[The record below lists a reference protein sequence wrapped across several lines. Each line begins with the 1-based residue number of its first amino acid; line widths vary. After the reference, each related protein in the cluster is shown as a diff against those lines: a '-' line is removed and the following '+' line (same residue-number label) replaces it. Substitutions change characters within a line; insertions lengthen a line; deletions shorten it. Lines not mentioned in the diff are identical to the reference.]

1 MKVQEVIEIL
11 ERLAPKT
18 LAMSWDNVG
27 LLAGRRDRE
36 VTGVYVGLDATEAVI
51 QGAIDSGCNML
62 LTHHPLLFS
71 PVKKVNDEDFVG
83 NRILTMI
90 EHGISY
96 YAMHTSYDSAP
107 GCMADRAA
115 ELLGIRDGMPLEP
128 VNEDGEPPCGIG
140 KVGQLAE
147 PATLEQLCAR
157 VKEQF
162 RLPAVQVFPAAKE
175 GVCKTG
181 HADDTAGTGHKTDGG
196 GNSESRKTDDP
207 EKHHK
212 PGECE
217 RSKEAGQIDR
227 IAVSPGSGKS
237 MISLAIGAGAQ
248 ALITGDI
255 GHHEGSDAAAC
266 GLTVIDAGHY
276 GLEHIFIPH
285 MAGFLRE
292 QLGTGIPVIEA
303 EFHIPFRFL

>member
-1 MKVQEVIEIL
+1 MKVQELIEIL

-27 LLAGRRDRE
+27 LLVGRRDRE

-51 QGAIDSGCNML
+51 QGAIDNGCNML

-71 PVKKVNDEDFVG
+71 PVKRVDDGDFVG

-115 ELLGIRDGMPLEP
+115 ALLGIRDGKPLEP
-128 VNEDGEPPCGIG
+128 VNEEGEPPCGIG
-140 KVGQLAE
+140 KVGQLME

-175 GVCKTG
+175 GVHNKC
-181 HADDTAGTGHKTDGG
+181 
-196 GNSESRKTDDP
+196 RP
-207 EKHHK
+207 E
-212 PGECE
+212 E
-217 RSKEAGQIDR
+217 ITR

-237 MISLAIGAGAQ
+237 MISLAIDAGAQ
-248 ALITGDI
+248 ALVTGDI
-255 GHHEGSDAAAC
+255 GHHEGIDAAAC

-285 MAGFLRE
+285 MAGYLRE
-292 QLGTGIPVIEA
+292 QLGVEIPVKEA
-303 EFHIPFRFL
+303 EFHIPFRVL

>member
-36 VTGVYVGLDATEAVI
+36 VTGVYVGLDATETVI

-90 EHGISY
+90 ERGISY

-140 KVGQLAE
+140 KVGQLME
-147 PATLEQLCAR
+147 PVTLEQLCAR

-162 RLPAVQVFPAAKE
+162 RLPAVQVFPA
-175 GVCKTG
+175 V
-181 HADDTAGTGHKTDGG
+181 
-196 GNSESRKTDDP
+196 
-207 EKHHK
+207 EK
-212 PGECE
+212 GI
-217 RSKEAGQIDR
+217 SR

-248 ALITGDI
+248 VLITGDI
-255 GHHEGSDAAAC
+255 GHHEGIDASAC

-292 QLGTGIPVIEA
+292 QLGTGVPVIEA

>member
-11 ERLAPKT
+11 ERLVPSK

-36 VTGVYVGLDATEAVI
+36 VTGIYVGLDATEAVI

-71 PVKKVNDEDFVG
+71 PVKRVNDEDFVG

-115 ELLGIRDGMPLEP
+115 KLLGIQGGKPLEP
-128 VNEDGEPPCGIG
+128 VNEEGELPCGIG

-147 PATLEQLCAR
+147 PVTLTQLCSR

-162 RLPAVQVFPAAKE
+162 GLPAVQVFPAAGE
-175 GVCKTG
+175 GI
-181 HADDTAGTGHKTDGG
+181 
-196 GNSESRKTDDP
+196 SRV
-207 EKHHK
+207 
-212 PGECE
+212 
-217 RSKEAGQIDR
+217 
-227 IAVSPGSGKS
+227 AVSPGSGKS
-237 MISLAIGAGAQ
+237 MISPAIEAGAQ
-248 ALITGDI
+248 VLITGDI
-255 GHHEGSDAAAC
+255 GHHEGIDAVAC

-285 MAGFLRE
+285 MAGYLRE
-292 QLGTGIPVIEA
+292 QLGEEIPVQEA
-303 EFHIPFRFL
+303 EFHIPFRFV

>member
-1 MKVQEVIEIL
+1 MHLDLSINRGQGLKFYRSWQNKVGKEFIRNIMKIQEVIEIL
-11 ERLAPKT
+11 ERLVPRK
-18 LAMSWDNVG
+18 LAMNWDNVG
-27 LLAGRRDRE
+27 LLVGRKDRE
-36 VTGVYVGLDATEAVI
+36 VTGIYVGLDATEAVI
-51 QGAIDSGCNML
+51 QGAIDSGCNLL

-115 ELLGIRDGMPLEP
+115 ELLGIKDGMPLEP
-128 VNEDGEPPCGIG
+128 VNEEGEPPCGIG

-147 PATLEQLCAR
+147 PVTLERLYAI

-162 RLPAVQVFPAAKE
+162 RLPAVQVFPAAP
-175 GVCKTG
+175 
-181 HADDTAGTGHKTDGG
+181 
-196 GNSESRKTDDP
+196 GNGCIS
-207 EKHHK
+207 
-212 PGECE
+212 GEPDL
-217 RSKEAGQIDR
+217 IDR

-237 MISLAIGAGAQ
+237 MILPAIDAGAQ
-248 ALITGDI
+248 VLITGDI
-255 GHHEGSDAAAC
+255 GHHEGIDAAAC

-285 MAGFLRE
+285 MAGYLRE
-292 QLGTGIPVIEA
+292 KLRAEILVKEA
-303 EFHIPFRFL
+303 EFHIPFRFV

>member
-1 MKVQEVIEIL
+1 MKVQEVIYIL
-11 ERLAPKT
+11 ERLVPPK
-18 LAMSWDNVG
+18 LAMGWDNVG
-27 LLAGRRDRE
+27 LLVGRRDGE
-36 VTGVYVGLDATEAVI
+36 VTGIYVGLDATEAVI

-71 PVKKVNDEDFVG
+71 PVKRVNDEDFLG

-115 ELLGIRDGMPLEP
+115 KLLGIEDGTPLEP
-128 VNEDGEPPCGIG
+128 VNEEGEPPCGIG

-147 PATLEQLCAR
+147 PVTLAQLCDR

-175 GVCKTG
+175 NFQGI
-181 HADDTAGTGHKTDGG
+181 
-196 GNSESRKTDDP
+196 S
-207 EKHHK
+207 
-212 PGECE
+212 
-217 RSKEAGQIDR
+217 R

-237 MISLAIGAGAQ
+237 MISLAVDAGAQ
-248 ALITGDI
+248 VLITGDI
-255 GHHEGSDAAAC
+255 GHHEGIDAAAC
-266 GLTVIDAGHY
+266 GLTVVDAGHY

-285 MAGFLRE
+285 MAGYLRE
-292 QLGTGIPVIEA
+292 QLGVEIPVKEA
-303 EFHIPFRFL
+303 EFHIPFRVL